1 MKILITGATS
11 GIGHEL
17 AKIYKQDNHEVIALG
32 RNQEALKNLE
42 KMGIETRQVDLSN
55 LEATRETFKA
65 IEVKHGHIDLAILN
79 AGNCEYIDCKDFD
92 AQLIKRVFDANVI
105 TLANSIEGVLPLLR
119 KSKQPHLAGVAS
131 MAAYLPL
138 SRAEAYGASKV
149 AANYLLE
156 ALAIDLID
164 ENITVSIINPG
175 FVKTPLTDKNDFP
188 MPFVLEVHD
197 AAKIIVK
204 GIAAKKIEIHFPL
217 RLTIPM
223 KLLSLFPRKLW
234 RKIGQKFKK

>member
-17 AKIYKQDNHEVIALG
+17 AKIYRQGNHEIIALG
-32 RNQEALKNLE
+32 RNQEGLKNLE
-42 KMGIETRQVDLSN
+42 KMGIETWRVDLSN
-55 LEATRETFKA
+55 LEISREIFKA
-65 IEVKHGHIDLAILN
+65 IEIKHGHLDLALLN
-79 AGNCEYIDCKDFD
+79 AGNCEYIDCQNFD

-119 KSKQPHLAGVAS
+119 KSNEPHLAGVAS
-131 MAAYLPL
+131 MAAYLPF

-149 AANYLLE
+149 AVNYLLE
-156 ALAIDLID
+156 ALAIDIID

-188 MPFVLEVHD
+188 MPFVLEAEE
-197 AAKIIVK
+197 AARIIVR
-204 GIAAKKIEIHFPL
+204 GIAARKSEIHFPL
-217 RLTIPM
+217 RLTLPM
-223 KLLSLFPRKLW
+223 KLLSLFPRTLW